1 MGLFLGRIHR
11 IKGLAFLDKSFSARV
26 NEIDDGVLVAAGL
39 RFTGNVGGG
48 KLSAYVDADVRVYP
62 WIYEV
67 FGLIPS
73 KQLCVA
79 NRS

>member
-1 MGLFLGRIHR
+1 
-11 IKGLAFLDKSFSARV
+11 V
-26 NEIDDGVLVAAGL
+26 NEIDDGVLVAAGPDAGYENKL
-39 RFTGNVGGG
+39 RELIKARDVSDKVRFTGNVGGG